1 MNGVASLVCAIAAA
15 VMAYQ
20 QDWFSTALF
29 CTSTVVFAA
38 ACRLDRKTEA
48 LNRRYERVVSSR
60 NAHETYHRLRR

>member
-29 CTSTVVFAA
+29 CASTVVFAA
-38 ACRLDRKTEA
+38 AYRLDRKTEA
-48 LNRRYERVVSSR
+48 LNRRYEVSSR